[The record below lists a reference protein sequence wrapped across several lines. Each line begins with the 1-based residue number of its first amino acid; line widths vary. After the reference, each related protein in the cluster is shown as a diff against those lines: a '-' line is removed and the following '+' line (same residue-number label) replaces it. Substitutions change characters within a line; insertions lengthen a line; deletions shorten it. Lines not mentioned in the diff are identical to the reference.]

1 MTTAVLEKQ
10 PVLFD
15 PYSLTPFCPARCESI
30 IDNIG
35 VYCGYLTLYLLLTHK
50 YPDEIINN
58 TYKTAKSKMLDADLR
73 RAMAVL
79 NTSHDSIAGSPCYR
93 ISGLDGYDAHT
104 VSHAQSKSNHDYIP
118 KKYGVKGY

>member
-1 MTTAVLEKQ
+1 MTTAVLERQ

-35 VYCGYLTLYLLLTHK
+35 VYCGYLTLYFLLIHK
-50 YPDEIINN
+50 YPDEIIDE
-58 TYKTAKSKMLDADLR
+58 KHKEAKSKMMDAALR
-73 RAMAVL
+73 NAMAVL
-79 NTSHDSIAGSPCYR
+79 NTSHTSYADSPCYR

-104 VSHAQSKSNHDYIP
+104 VSHAQSKSNREYIP
-118 KKYGVKGY
+118 KKYGIGY